1 MQKVKPKKIPLRMC
15 AGCGEM
21 KPKKELVR
29 VVRAP
34 VREVDGVET
43 GGEVSLDLTGRKPGR
58 GAYVCRNPE
67 CLKKAQ
73 KKKALERSFEQPVP
87 AEVYEAL
94 ALQLSQTA
102 GKEAQDAQT
111 E

>member
-34 VREVDGVET
+34 VREPE
-43 GGEVSLDLTGRKPGR
+43 K
-58 GAYVCRNPE
+58 GAEGP
-67 CLKKAQ
+67 
-73 KKKALERSFEQPVP
+73 AL
-87 AEVYEAL
+87 
-94 ALQLSQTA
+94 
-102 GKEAQDAQT
+102 
-111 E
+111 